1 MPCSRSFPTITA
13 FVSLYGLFADSGTI
27 QNHLALLSNVLPQG
41 GLQIVQEQIT
51 RIAEK
56 PGGLSVGFA
65 AGLLIALWSANA
77 GVKAMIDALNVI
89 EGHDERRTFV
99 WLNLLSLT
107 LTLGAIGFLL
117 AAVGAVVAFPL
128 IMSAF
133 GLKDVA
139 DAATWLIRWPLL
151 LVMIVAALT
160 VFYRFGPSRRALRR
174 RWLTPGVM
182 IASLAWLAGSAALS
196 FYLSNFADYNATYGS
211 LGAAIGLMMW
221 MWLSAIVVLAG
232 AQIDAVIER
241 RPGLVANAGVAVA
254 GAPARI
260 LPRLPRR
267 LAECFGDAV
276 VGRRLG
282 VLLGD
287 LRIIR
292 AFRRLECRRRRAIG
306 RRIGPRPCLV
316 ERQALELRRAQRLAR
331 RAVGGNRRADHPIAD
346 KHADRDHGHGTE
358 PDRIGGPPTRLE
370 QGIMHDSVSLSCN
383 ENA

>member
-1 MPCSRSFPTITA
+1 MSLRDKLDARRLLNGALLLGAIAAAWALERRRGPPAPTIETYPSGWAVDAAEVRPQAMRLRQHWAWWRSVMLETYRAMSADRLVAVAAGVVFYALLAIFPTITA

-241 RPGLVANAGVAVA
+241 RQV
-254 GAPARI
+254 
-260 LPRLPRR
+260 
-267 LAECFGDAV
+267 
-276 VGRRLG
+276 
-282 VLLGD
+282 
-287 LRIIR
+287 
-292 AFRRLECRRRRAIG
+292 
-306 RRIGPRPCLV
+306 
-316 ERQALELRRAQRLAR
+316 
-331 RAVGGNRRADHPIAD
+331 
-346 KHADRDHGHGTE
+346 
-358 PDRIGGPPTRLE
+358 
-370 QGIMHDSVSLSCN
+370 
-383 ENA
+383 